1 MELLLPMAAK
11 KLDLSYNIEPDVPE
25 CMHLRVIEVHIAH
38 TDAGIY
44 ADNARIS
51 QGAAYLL
58 VHCHQY

>member
-1 MELLLPMAAK
+1 MAAK